1 MSMNDL
7 QAYGWNDY
15 FAAAWRKLE
24 LDEYAPG
31 RVIADRGSHLKVV
44 TPLEYAAEI
53 AGKLSH
59 SARSDELPKIGD
71 WVALRLGA
79 DNKATIHAVLPRKSE
94 VSRRMAGD
102 RFGKQILAANIDI
115 AFVVQ
120 ALDDDFSAARLER
133 FIYQLRQS
141 NIEPIFIFNKADLA
155 QELDTKRTEVE
166 KLNIPYLITSAQTN
180 QGLNQV
186 AAAIP
191 AGKTAVFLG
200 SSGVGKSTL
209 TNKLLGFERQ
219 KTAAVRASDSTGM
232 HTTSHRELFAL
243 PNNGMVIDTPGIREL
258 QLWGDETY
266 LADTFPDIETLAADC
281 KYRTTCGHTH
291 EEGCKIIE
299 AIQSNQ
305 LDPARLTNYRK
316 FKIELQEVSVQIAAQ
331 AVHDKALYNKQ
342 AARARNFDNDE
353 EY

>member
-1 MSMNDL
+1 MDDL
-7 QAYGWNDY
+7 QAYGWNDN
-15 FAAAWRKLE
+15 FAAVWHELE
-24 LDEYAPG
+24 LDEYTPG

-59 SARSDELPKIGD
+59 SSRSDELPKIGD
-71 WVALRLGA
+71 WVALRLGE
-79 DNKATIHAVLPRKSE
+79 DNKATIHAVLPRQSE

-141 NIEPIFIFNKADLA
+141 HIEPIFIFNKADLA
-155 QELDTKRTEVE
+155 QELAAKCSEVE
-166 KLNIPYLITSAQTN
+166 TLNIPYLITSAQTD
-180 QGLNQV
+180 QGLDQV

-209 TNKLLGFERQ
+209 TNKLLGYERQ
-219 KTAAVRASDSTGM
+219 KTAPVRVSDSTGM
-232 HTTSHRELFAL
+232 HTTSHRELFTL
-243 PNNGMVIDTPGIREL
+243 PNNGMIIDTPGIREL

-266 LADTFPDIETLAADC
+266 LADTFPDIESLAADC
-281 KYRTTCGHTH
+281 KYRTTCSHSH
-291 EEGCKIIE
+291 EEGCKVIE
-299 AIQSNQ
+299 AIQNKQ
-305 LDPARLTNYRK
+305 LDPARLANYLK
-316 FKIELQEVSVQIAAQ
+316 FQIELRAVSIQIAAQ
-331 AVHDKALYNKQ
+331 VEHDKAIHNKR
-342 AARARNFDNDE
+342 AARARNFDDDE

>member
-1 MSMNDL
+1 MNDL

-15 FAAAWRKLE
+15 FAKAWQALE
-24 LDEYAPG
+24 LAEYTPG
-31 RVIADRGSHLKVV
+31 RVVADRGSHLKVV
-44 TPLEYAAEI
+44 TPHEYAAEI

-71 WVALRLGA
+71 WVALRLGD
-79 DNKATIHAVLPRKSE
+79 DNKATIHAVLPRQSE

-155 QELDTKRTEVE
+155 QAFEAKRAEVE
-166 KLNIPYLITSAQTN
+166 TLHIPYLITSAQTD
-180 QGLNQV
+180 QGLDQV
-186 AAAIP
+186 AAAVP

-209 TNKLLGFERQ
+209 TNKLLGYDRQ
-219 KTAAVRASDSTGM
+219 KTAAVRVSDSTGM
-232 HTTSHRELFAL
+232 HTTSHRELFTL
-243 PNNGMVIDTPGIREL
+243 PGNGMIIDTPGIREL

-266 LADTFPDIETLAADC
+266 LADTFPDIEALAADC
-281 KYRTTCGHTH
+281 KYRTTCSHTH
-291 EEGCKIIE
+291 EEGCKVIE
-299 AIQSNQ
+299 AIQHHQ
-305 LDPARLTNYRK
+305 LDPARLSSYQK
-316 FKIELQEVSVQIAAQ
+316 FQIELREVSVQIAAQ
-331 AVHDKALYNKQ
+331 AEHNKALHNKR
-342 AARARNFDNDE
+342 AARARNFDDDE
-353 EY
+353 AY